1 MTGIRR
7 TATGYGG
14 RNRQADGAIGCF
26 IHRADLD
33 YCRVR
38 YEMMLVLVQLFSSYK
53 RYRYGTSAVAPLGL
67 SSPLLRTALCCL
79 RVGRARNGIP
89 RGCPCRKPYEVGHS
103 TAPLALLTSEE
114 RSTLEAVL

>member
-14 RNRQADGAIGCF
+14 RNGQADGAIGCL

-38 YEMMLVLVQLFSSYK
+38 YEIILVLVQLFGRYK

-67 SSPLLRTALCCL
+67 SSYCGPHYA
-79 RVGRARNGIP
+79 VHGWKGEEGIP

-103 TAPLALLTSEE
+103 TAPPALLTSEE
-114 RSTLEAVL
+114 RNTLEAVL